1 MSPDDLIA
9 AFTELAAIDPDMRID
24 RAKVDDVDAIHLA
37 GWRNVQTKHKFEA
50 LASDAAALFAPIADD
65 GDDDET
71 HGEVDEI
78 QRWLWIVRKQAPELV
93 EAEPVRSCYTEDG
106 KRVELVAE
114 TIPHAASASVL
125 AVRRLRD
132 AVERLRTRGNPDAV
146 PTGPTP
152 ERDDSALVMAM
163 MSGGSGRVIR
173 DAQGREVAA
182 GQLAD
187 RLAELNARLA
197 AKSAERGD
205 GWADVPDD
213 ARLSSREIADKA
225 GVVHE
230 PLRKRLDRWRRKNP
244 DQSGGDWFEVSD
256 RKSKDPQFLYRVG
269 AVRAIVG
276 ASGKRPAK

>member
-1 MSPDDLIA
+1 MSPDGLIA
-9 AFTELAAIDPDMRID
+9 AFTELAGVDPDMRID
-24 RAKVDDVDAIHLA
+24 RAKVGDVDDIRLA
-37 GWRNVQTKHKFEA
+37 GWRDAQTKHRFEA
-50 LASDAAALFAPIADD
+50 LASDAVALFDPD
-65 GDDDET
+65 GA
-71 HGEVDEI
+71 GEDTE
-78 QRWLWIVRKQAPELV
+78 RWLGLV
-93 EAEPVRSCYTEDG
+93 YESTR
-106 KRVELVAE
+106 ELVAPDPLGGV
-114 TIPHAASASVL
+114 IPNAASVSVL

-132 AVERLRTRGNPDAV
+132 SVERVRTRGNPDAV

-163 MSGGSGRVIR
+163 MSGGSGCVIR
-173 DAQGREVAA
+173 DAQGREVAT
-182 GQLAD
+182 GQIAD
-187 RLAELNARLA
+187 GLAELNARLA
-197 AKSAERGD
+197 AKPAERGD